1 MSGTTVPTVLHVG
14 LENINQ
20 GGNVR
25 QLRLGIDIAC
35 RTPHQA
41 SLADETGRFI
51 WSGRRFRTS
60 IEELE
65 ALWASLPGD
74 AEITVVIEPTRNAWV
89 PIASWFRRKGATVV
103 MVPSEQSADLRDYYS
118 KHTKSDRIDSK
129 LLARLPLLHPEGLR
143 PLEHL
148 GPAEPLRRAT
158 RLRSSL
164 VKRRTEIVHRIDAL
178 LEILGPHWY
187 SAFDGKI
194 DQLTPLRFLAAWYAD
209 PYLCRRLGKARNA
222 RFMHRHSHGRW
233 NTAHASAVI
242 AAAKE
247 TLELW
252 GDELDFGELAD
263 DLAMEAELALTI
275 TTQIHEL
282 EQRIDV
288 MRRALDP
295 TDILRSVPGVGS
307 INAAQILAR
316 LADPSRFR
324 SLAGVR
330 SYSGLVP
337 SLNSSGRNG
346 AHGGPTKS
354 GDALLREAL
363 FNSADVARK
372 IDPTLAQRYHRL
384 MTEAGKH
391 HNSAVCS
398 IAPALLT
405 RIVACWRSGG
415 HYVIRDVDGTAI
427 TPEEGRRIVAERY
440 TVRPELRALR
450 RTTKPTEW
458 TSRRSK
464 ESLGAPSTGSSTL
477 EIRERMHSSA

>member
-1 MSGTTVPTVLHVG
+1 
-14 LENINQ
+14 
-20 GGNVR
+20 VR
-25 QLRLGIDIAC
+25 QLRLGVDIAC

-41 SLADETGRFI
+41 SLADETGKFL
-51 WSGRRFRTS
+51 WSGRRFRTRV
-60 IEELE
+60 EELE
-65 ALWASLPGD
+65 ALWASLPAG

-89 PIASWFRRKGATVV
+89 PLAAWFRAKGATVV

-129 LLARLPLLHPEGLR
+129 LLATLPLLHPEGLR
-143 PLEHL
+143 PIEHL

-164 VKRRTEIVHRIDAL
+164 VKRRTEVVNRIDAL
-178 LEILGPHWY
+178 LEILGPQWY

-194 DQLTPLRFLAAWYAD
+194 DQLTPLRFLAAGYGD
-209 PYLCRRLGKARNA
+209 PHLCRRLGKARVA

-233 NTAHASAVI
+233 NVEHAASVL
-242 AAAKE
+242 AAAQE
-247 TLELW
+247 TLDLW
-252 GDELDFGELAD
+252 RDELDYGELAD
-263 DLAMEAELALTI
+263 DLAIEAQLALTL
-275 TTQIHEL
+275 TSQIHEL

-288 MRRALDP
+288 MRRTLDP
-295 TDILRSVPGVGS
+295 SDLLRSVPGVGS
-307 INAAQILAR
+307 VNAAQILAR
-316 LADPSRFR
+316 LADPGRFR

-337 SLNSSGRNG
+337 SLTASGRNG
-346 AHGGPTKS
+346 SHGGPTKS

-372 IDPTLAQRYHRL
+372 IDPTLAQRYYRL
-384 MTEAGKH
+384 MTEGGKH

-398 IAPALLT
+398 LAPTLLT
-405 RIVACWRSGG
+405 RIVSCWRADQ
-415 HYVIRDVDGTAI
+415 HYVIRDVDGRAI
-427 TPEEGRRIVAERY
+427 TAEEGRKIVAERY

-450 RTTKPTEW
+450 RSTKPTEW

-464 ESLGAPSTGSSTL
+464 ESLGAPSTGPSAIDL
-477 EIRERMHSSA
+477 RERMHSTA